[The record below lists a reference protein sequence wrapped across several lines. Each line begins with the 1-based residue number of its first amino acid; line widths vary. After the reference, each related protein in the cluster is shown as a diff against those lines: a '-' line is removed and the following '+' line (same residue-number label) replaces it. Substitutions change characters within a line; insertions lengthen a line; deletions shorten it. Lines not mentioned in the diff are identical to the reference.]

1 LDWFLS
7 VWTILSISSQ
17 RFFPRR
23 VQTFMRNRPFIRR
36 AIVLAASLAV
46 ASAVSSFAQAQG
58 PTGSAPYPPDQPQPA
73 PSASQPISAI
83 LDWTPPAVADLTA
96 QASSK
101 TSFAFDRSMLEAMAA
116 IEGGMDPET
125 RQAWAKLDGVSV
137 RLLRFGADGIPNE
150 PAVSAIREAYHTRGL
165 KHLITSTSTG
175 GPIHNGTTDVWI
187 VVDGINV
194 KGAVI
199 LGETARSVTLVTV
212 KGDISPADLLHL
224 RGHFGIPKFDSN
236 RPGAPANN

>member
-1 LDWFLS
+1 MATLS
-7 VWTILSISSQ
+7 T
-17 RFFPRR
+17 
-23 VQTFMRNRPFIRR
+23 
-36 AIVLAASLAV
+36 
-46 ASAVSSFAQAQG
+46 
-58 PTGSAPYPPDQPQPA
+58 
-73 PSASQPISAI
+73 
-83 LDWTPPAVADLTA
+83 

-116 IEGGMDPET
+116 IEGGMDPQT

-137 RLLRFGADGIPNE
+137 HLLRFGPGGIPDE
-150 PAVSAIREAYHTRGL
+150 PAIAGIREAYHTRGL
-165 KHLITSTSTG
+165 KHLVTSTG
-175 GPIHNGTTDVWI
+175 SGAPMHSGTTDVWL

-236 RPGAPANN
+236 GPAAPANN

>member
-1 LDWFLS
+1 
-7 VWTILSISSQ
+7 
-17 RFFPRR
+17 
-23 VQTFMRNRPFIRR
+23 MRNRLFLRC
-36 AIVLAASLAV
+36 AVVLAAPLAV
-46 ASAVSSFAQAQG
+46 ATATLSFGQARG
-58 PTGSAPYPPDQPQPA
+58 PNGGAAYPSDQPQMA

-83 LDWTPPAVADLTA
+83 LDWTPPALSDLST

-101 TSFAFDRSMLEAMAA
+101 TSFAFDRSMLEAMGA
-116 IEGGMDPET
+116 IEGGMDQET

-137 RLLRFGADGIPNE
+137 HLLRFGPAGIPNE

-165 KHLITSTSTG
+165 KHLVTSTG
-175 GPIHNGTTDVWI
+175 TGAPMHNGTTDVWL

-199 LGETARSVTLVTV
+199 LGETAKSVTLVTV
-212 KGDISPADLLHL
+212 KGDISPADLFHL

-236 RPGAPANN
+236 GPAAPVNN

>member
-1 LDWFLS
+1 
-7 VWTILSISSQ
+7 
-17 RFFPRR
+17 
-23 VQTFMRNRPFIRR
+23 MRNRMSLRH
-36 AIVLAASLAV
+36 AIVLAAPIVLASAASSLAQPPGV
-46 ASAVSSFAQAQG
+46 DGAQG
-58 PTGSAPYPPDQPQPA
+58 SSSVAPGADPA
-73 PSASQPISAI
+73 ASQPIAAI
-83 LDWTPPAVADLTA
+83 LDWTPPAITELSA

-116 IEGGMDPET
+116 IEGGMDTET

-137 RLLRFGADGIPNE
+137 RLLRFGPGGIPDE
-150 PAVSAIREAYHTRGL
+150 PAIATIREAYHARGL
-165 KHLITSTSTG
+165 KHLVTSTG
-175 GPIHNGTTDVWI
+175 SGAPMHSGTTDVWL

-199 LGETARSVTLVTV
+199 LGETAKSVTLVTV

-236 RPGAPANN
+236 GAAAPANN

>member
-1 LDWFLS
+1 
-7 VWTILSISSQ
+7 
-17 RFFPRR
+17 
-23 VQTFMRNRPFIRR
+23 M
-36 AIVLAASLAV
+36 
-46 ASAVSSFAQAQG
+46 
-58 PTGSAPYPPDQPQPA
+58 A

-83 LDWTPPAVADLTA
+83 LDWTPPALSDLST

-101 TSFAFDRSMLEAMAA
+101 TSFAFDRSMLEAMGA
-116 IEGGMDPET
+116 IEGGMDQET

-137 RLLRFGADGIPNE
+137 HLLRFGPAGIPNE

-165 KHLITSTSTG
+165 KHLVTSTG
-175 GPIHNGTTDVWI
+175 TGAPMHNGTTDVWL

-199 LGETARSVTLVTV
+199 LGETAKSVTLVTV
-212 KGDISPADLLHL
+212 KGDISPADLFHL

-236 RPGAPANN
+236 GPAAPVNN